1 VSGSAPP
8 PAAPTAL
15 HRNAGPVAL
24 AAGGFL
30 ATIDL
35 ALLVLM
41 NPEDRIAQ
49 LLDPVFRV
57 VNAGYFLAF
66 VGLAVALV
74 AVHGATAE
82 RTGRFGLV
90 AFLVALT
97 GTMAQGGNMWFDG
110 FAAPWLADVAPQV
123 FTAER
128 SVILQVGALSSYLLF
143 ALGWVLVGIALLR
156 VRAVPVVVGL
166 ALVVGG
172 VLGYGSG
179 IPPYGV
185 PIGLAVAAVGGWLV
199 HTGRTAR
206 RTELVSAR

>member
-1 VSGSAPP
+1 MSGS
-8 PAAPTAL
+8 AL
-15 HRNAGPVAL
+15 HRNAGPVAV

-30 ATIDL
+30 AATDL
-35 ALLVLM
+35 ALLAM
-41 NPEDRIAQ
+41 TNPQDRIAQ

-57 VNAGYFLAF
+57 VNAGYFLTF
-66 VGLAVALV
+66 VALAVGLV

-156 VRAVPVVVGL
+156 VRVVPVVVGL
-166 ALVVGG
+166 ALVAGG
-172 VLGYGSG
+172 VLGFGSG

-185 PIGLAVAAVGGWLV
+185 PIGLAVAALGGWLV
-199 HTGRTAR
+199 HLDRAAR
-206 RTELVSAR
+206 RTAVVSAAR

>member
-8 PAAPTAL
+8 SPLSST
-15 HRNAGPVAL
+15 AGPIAL

-30 ATIDL
+30 AATDL

-41 NPEDRIAQ
+41 NPQDRIAQ
-49 LLDPVFRV
+49 MLDPVFRV
-57 VNAGYFLAF
+57 VNASYFLAF

-97 GTMAQGGNMWFDG
+97 GTMAQGANMWFDG

-128 SVILQVGALSSYLLF
+128 SVILQVGAMSSYVLF
-143 ALGWVLVGIALLR
+143 VLGWVLVGIALLR

-185 PIGLAVAAVGGWLV
+185 PIGLAVAALGGWLV

-206 RTELVSAR
+206 RTELVTAR

>member
-1 VSGSAPP
+1 VSGSA
-8 PAAPTAL
+8 L
-15 HRNAGPVAL
+15 HRTAGPIAL

-30 ATIDL
+30 AAIDL
-35 ALLVLM
+35 VLLALM
-41 NPEDRIAQ
+41 NPQDRIAQ
-49 LLDPVFRV
+49 MLDPVFRV

-66 VGLAVALV
+66 VGLAIGLV

-185 PIGLAVAAVGGWLV
+185 PIGLAMAAVGGWLV
-199 HTGRTAR
+199 HAGRAAR
-206 RTELVSAR
+206 RTGVLAAR